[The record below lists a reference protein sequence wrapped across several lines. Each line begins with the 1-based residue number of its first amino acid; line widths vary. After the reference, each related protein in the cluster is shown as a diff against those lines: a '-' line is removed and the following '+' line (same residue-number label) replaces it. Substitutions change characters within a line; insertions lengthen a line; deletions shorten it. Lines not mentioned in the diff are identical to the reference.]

1 MHNSSNYAL
10 LETAKETGVV
20 TGKEWVSGSDDRVR
34 DGEFDH
40 LEADGQQVLLNEP
53 FIVSGEE
60 LMFPGD
66 PSGSA
71 GNVINCR
78 CAQVFLVDD

>member
-1 MHNSSNYAL
+1 VAN
-10 LETAKETGVV
+10 VPI
-20 TGKEWVSGSDDRVR
+20 D
-34 DGEFDH
+34 
-40 LEADGQQVLLNEP
+40 EP

-60 LMFPGD
+60 LMYPGD

-78 CAQVFLVDD
+78 CAIGYVV